1 MERESLKIYNK
12 LLQWYVE
19 GKLVSEE
26 DISDGLESAPASLVN
41 ILNGLNLGKQLVK
54 L

>member
-1 MERESLKIYNK
+1 MMLQLKDLK
-12 LLQWYVE
+12 
-19 GKLVSEE
+19 
-26 DISDGLESAPASLVN
+26 ASVDDKS